1 MQKEPCELMSLCAC
15 CQIFQPEMK
24 ERNFENTYLK
34 ETKEWVSTSQEHW
47 QQCWTDVF
55 LLSELWI
62 AFFLK
67 QHNFGFVLSD
77 SKNFGHR
84 FGSSSDLLGRG
95 PRKNC
100 KNDLDDQ
107 T

>member
-1 MQKEPCELMSLCAC
+1 MGFS
-15 CQIFQPEMK
+15 
-24 ERNFENTYLK
+24 ENVGSNVGQMFFFL
-34 ETKEWVSTSQEHW
+34 VDSFF
-47 QQCWTDVF
+47 F
-55 LLSELWI
+55 LL
-62 AFFLK
+62 K
-67 QHNFGFVLSD
+67 QNNFGFVLSG

-84 FGSSSDLLGRG
+84 FGSSIDLLGRG